1 MLGGDS
7 LGGELVASEAKH
19 AGWRPDPREPGPL
32 DRLGEITAL
41 GEEAVAGMDGVGARL
56 LRGAHVLGRVEVRG
70 DLDDRVG
77 GAGVE
82 RAAVVRRDDGG
93 CLDPQPA
100 AGAEDAQ
107 RDLATVRHEHP
118 PERHRR

>member
-1 MLGGDS
+1 MS
-7 LGGELVASEAKH
+7 
-19 AGWRPDPREPGPL
+19 PDAL
-32 DRLGEITAL
+32 DRLGEIAAL
-41 GEEAVAGMDGVGARL
+41 GEEAVAGVDGVGARL

-82 RAAVVRRDDGG
+82 RAAIVRCDDGG
-93 CLDPQPA
+93 RLDPEPA

-107 RDLATVRHEHP
+107 RDLATVRNEHP
-118 PERHRR
+118 AERHRR